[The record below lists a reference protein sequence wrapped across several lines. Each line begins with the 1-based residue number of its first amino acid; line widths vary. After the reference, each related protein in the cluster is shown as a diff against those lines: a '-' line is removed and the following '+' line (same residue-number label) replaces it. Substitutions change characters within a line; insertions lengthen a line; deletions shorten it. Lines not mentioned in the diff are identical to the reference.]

1 MTSALL
7 CVPYQSD
14 FFLNIADQYREQA
27 AFSSSRVTRYGEF
40 NFGADLSRK
49 EAFLCK
55 NALIGAQ
62 VHLLQSVL
70 AKTKSSWTI
79 AVEHHSVQKLRS
91 SAITLLPIFIAGPW

>member
-1 MTSALL
+1 M
-7 CVPYQSD
+7 
-14 FFLNIADQYREQA
+14 
-27 AFSSSRVTRYGEF
+27 AFSSSIEWLDMANLTLGQIWQK
-40 NFGADLSRK
+40 K